1 MLPNEVFDGLPR
13 DNLNLMDLVVSE
25 IKQIDNDEENMQN
38 ATDCLIQLITVTGKR
53 EVVVLQD
60 YILQ

>member
-38 ATDCLIQLITVTGKR
+38 ATDCLIQLIVVTGKR
-53 EVVVLQD
+53 EVVVLQN